1 MTAVSTFAPGGYN
14 FLPSVFQYSA
24 GVAASPG
31 YEIQRVRFRQP
42 LPLAEG
48 FDFAEQFI
56 RAARRP
62 MTAFCACELR
72 SPAPFTDQGF
82 RAFNESYVG
91 RLRTWGSFDGKV
103 NSVARSNVC
112 PQVNPPSVPSFH
124 AFSFTIEAAHAWPT
138 FVIAGSGEA
147 PEGSGGS
154 YAQRAVRAGESSP
167 DAIREKARFVLGEM
181 ERRLSLLGVGW
192 PDTTV
197 VQIYTIFGIHHFLA
211 DEIADRGAARSGVTW
226 HYARPPLLGL
236 EYEMDCA
243 SIRLET
249 VADLGRSSH

>member
-1 MTAVSTFAPGGYN
+1 MTALSNFAPGGYS

-24 GVAASPG
+24 GVVASPG

-42 LPLAEG
+42 VPLAEG

-56 RAARRP
+56 RAAGRP

-91 RLRTWGSFDGKV
+91 RLRTWGLFDGNV
-103 NSVARSNVC
+103 NPVARSNVC
-112 PQVNPPSVPSFH
+112 PQVNPPPVPSVH
-124 AFSFTIEAAHAWPT
+124 AFGFTIETAHAPPT
-138 FVIAGSGEA
+138 FVVSGSGEA
-147 PEGSGGS
+147 PEGSGAS
-154 YAQRAVRAGESSP
+154 YAQRAVRAGESGP

-181 ERRLSLLGVGW
+181 ERRLSLLGFGW
-192 PDTTV
+192 PDTTM
-197 VQIYTIFGIHHFLA
+197 VQIYTVLDIHHLLP
-211 DEIADRGAARSGVTW
+211 DEIARRGAARSGVTW

-243 SIRLET
+243 GIRLET
-249 VADLGRSSH
+249 VPDLSRSSH